1 MKLEVRDLDN
11 NLVKCVTLS
20 TANLSEDYAQ
30 ALLEKN
36 LSSDAKATPENE
48 QEAKRAYDM
57 IPPELKE
64 LSAEIEA
71 ERMRKALV
79 AYEKQL
85 EYIRRWRVRNRER
98 YNATVCA
105 KMMEK
110 YKSNAEY
117 REKQKQGHRSRYYMT
132 KYGVTEDE
140 YKQQKE
146 QKRRDVVEKY
156 KRTDW
161 VVCS

>member
-1 MKLEVRDLDN
+1 METSINPEEINRMLE
-11 NLVKCVTLS
+11 S
-20 TANLSEDYAQ
+20 I
-30 ALLEKN
+30 
-36 LSSDAKATPENE
+36 
-48 QEAKRAYDM
+48 DM
-57 IPPELKE
+57 IPPELKD

-71 ERMRKALV
+71 ERMRRALV

-85 EYIRRWRVRNRER
+85 EYIRRWRVRNRDR

-105 KMMEK
+105 KRIEK
-110 YKSNAEY
+110 YKSNADY
-117 REKQKQGHRSRYYMT
+117 REKQKQDHRSRYYMT

-156 KRTDW
+156 KN
-161 VVCS
+161 